1 MNRNIGI
8 FNMKPFS
15 QQDLIRNQ
23 VRIASCLLNIRS
35 GNLLQTTTAVSIFG
49 ILESGSE
56 RSLQAEGIRCDRIGI
71 LYCRHTR
78 VIRDSAD
85 TGSEDTGVSYKEPGI
100 EGHND
105 PGSEKSRPGRPGIRK
120 NRAY

>member
-1 MNRNIGI
+1 
-8 FNMKPFS
+8 MKPFS

-35 GNLLQTTTAVSIFG
+35 GNLLLTTSAVSILG

-71 LYCRHTR
+71 LYCQE
-78 VIRDSAD
+78 RDSAD
-85 TGSEDTGVSYKEPGI
+85 TGSEESGHKSQKKPVIKSLGQKDTTTQDQKESGI
-100 EGHND
+100 LKTSLFNQV
-105 PGSEKSRPGRPGIRK
+105 
-120 NRAY
+120 